1 MLLLLYLMLT
11 LLLSALCSPACA
23 ATSRIRVTMVA
34 HRFFYATESGVA
46 LLVLLLWHFYISTL
60 NYCFGGF
67 TTYLL
72 LLLPRY
78 YYFLFHATTS
88 TAVVTM
94 VALFCPGGGRGGD
107 VWGAQTTPGVA
118 PPPYPPSSL
127 YVQTQGRPSAEYKC
141 YDRTSNSPT
150 AKTGQQGGGA
160 VVSTNT

>member
-34 HRFFYATESGVA
+34 HRYFYFTASRVA
-46 LLVLLLWHFYISTL
+46 LLVVLPWHFYIPTL

-67 TTYLL
+67 TTSLL

-78 YYFLFHATTS
+78 YFLFYTTTS
-88 TAVVTM
+88 TAAVTM

-107 VWGAQTTPGVA
+107 VWGAQTTPGVGGTTTIS
-118 PPPYPPSSL
+118 PSSL

-150 AKTGQQGGGA
+150 AKTGQQGGGQ
-160 VVSTNT
+160 